1 MSSDRVRFKIINY
14 NNTLELLACGQNS
27 DRNMVIFQ
35 FDFILENFV
44 LINIL
49 VEFLLKYVSHIASI

>member
-49 VEFLLKYVSHIASI
+49 V